1 MKAEMV
7 LKAAFDGDKV
17 VFFYPENEGLKGRLR
32 GVLAQCARKN
42 GGYALVSVQ
51 PPRRPRSTGEGS
63 QNHLLNGNIMQICQ
77 ETGNSYDDVKFAIK
91 EMAVE
96 MGYPYKVINGK
107 VIPIGEHESSTTEC
121 SLLIEASYLLAADLG
136 VVLKETAE

>member
-7 LKAAFDGDKV
+7 LKASFDADKV
-17 VFFYPENEGLKGRLR
+17 TFFYPENEGLKSRIR

-42 GGYALVSVQ
+42 GGYAYVAIQ
-51 PPRRPRSTGEGS
+51 PPKRPRTTGEKS
-63 QNHLLNGNIMQICQ
+63 QNHLLNGNITQICE
-77 ETGNSYDDVKFAIK
+77 ETGNTYDDVKLAIK

-107 VIPIGEHESSTTEC
+107 VIPIGEHESSTIEC

-136 VVLKETAE
+136 IVLKGVEE